1 MRIFLIFCFVFWG
14 HTYLFAQDI
23 SALEHEAAELLVKL
37 RASQDDAQTD
47 QLHVAFKKSMAALV
61 KNKGFFDYTLKEL
74 RIGDLRSADQT
85 VRLLTWNIEYEDLS
99 YAYGG
104 FVLRREEGKEK
115 VLIQEL
121 NDQLDAYTVKP
132 EGVIDSKMW
141 YGAIYYKIID
151 FSFQG
156 KTNYLLFGY
165 DAGTTMSNYKVLDV
179 LSFSGQAV
187 KFGAAVFKD
196 TKQTKKRIVFEYSN
210 MATLSLEFEPKRNRI
225 VFDHLSPESPAL
237 EGVFSYYFPDMS
249 YDAYVYDSDREM
261 WVLQQDVVA
270 TNPADV
276 GEKYFYSLNKKTGQV
291 EKNKMNK
298 DWVNPAD
305 PSNQA
310 NGQHQAALPENS
322 SNDEFPEISKKDRPK
337 WWQFKRRRNYNPESY

>member
-1 MRIFLIFCFVFWG
+1 MRIFLIFCFIFSG
-14 HTYLFAQDI
+14 TSFLFAQDI
-23 SALEHEAAELLVKL
+23 STLEHEAAEILAKI
-37 RASQDDAQTD
+37 RASQEDAQTD
-47 QLHVAFKKSMAALV
+47 QLHLAFKKSMAALV

-74 RIGDLRSADQT
+74 RIADLRSADQT

-121 NDQLDAYTVKP
+121 NDQLDPYTVKP

-141 YGAIYYKIID
+141 YGSIYYKIID

-179 LSFSGQAV
+179 LSFSGQVV

-196 TKQTKKRIVFEYSN
+196 AKQTKKRVVFEYSN

-237 EGVFSYYFPDMS
+237 DGVFSYYFPDMS
-249 YDAYVYDSDREM
+249 YDAYVYDSDREI
-261 WVLQQDVVA
+261 WVLEQDVVA

-276 GEKYFYSLNKKTGQV
+276 GDKYFYALNKKTGQV

-305 PSNQA
+305 PANQA
-310 NGQHQAALPENS
+310 NGQHQAALPERTN
-322 SNDEFPEISKKDRPK
+322 NEEFPEISKQDRPR